1 MKSSKDILKD
11 TFKDIDEFIIE
22 AFPLE
27 YDKIIK
33 QRQTPI
39 ERSIKTIDSSFAQEL
54 EKIMK
59 GEDSKKK

>member
-1 MKSSKDILKD
+1 M
-11 TFKDIDEFIIE
+11 DIDAFIVE

-33 QRQTPI
+33 QRNTPI
-39 ERSIKTIDSSFAQEL
+39 EESIKSINNNFNKEL

-59 GEDSKKK
+59 DEDSKKK

>member
-1 MKSSKDILKD
+1 MK
-11 TFKDIDEFIIE
+11 TFKDIDEFVVE

-33 QRQTPI
+33 QRKTPI
-39 ERSIKTIDSSFAQEL
+39 EESIETINNNFDREL

-59 GEDSKKK
+59 GEDVKKK